1 MTSPSETASSE
12 QLPQRGAAWRLFAL
26 GLAYCVGYVALS
38 VLSDR
43 VPIPWG
49 PAAALTALAVVRY
62 GWNAAPA
69 VIIGAVAAE
78 WITANDATSA
88 VDIVVVALITAATYF
103 AAGLRIRT
111 IRLDAEGE
119 PRVASLTHFLAT
131 VPAILAVGAALLT
144 TYYAALAGAALAA
157 QRFLQV
163 WVGDL
168 LGLVVL
174 LPWLMLVADVK
185 RLRVSMPLP
194 AMSLVRDLVLLM
206 IADVAILWLIFGER
220 PFDEF
225 RTSYLLFLPV
235 IAVALRHGHVGAV
248 NATLLTQIAL
258 ICSIILSKT
267 RTASVF
273 EYQLLML
280 TLTVT
285 TLYVGILVSERM
297 NGARVLASR
306 ESEARERQTM
316 LNQALRL
323 AAASEMAS
331 AMAHEINQPLS
342 AIGTYANAARAL
354 LDSVPKETPL
364 PPQVVRA
371 GDVLEKI
378 RRETAR
384 SGEIVSRIRDFYRQ
398 GASRFEPVRVE
409 ALFEG
414 VRERIVDRAQRNGV
428 TLKLNIAPGLPLL
441 WIDAV
446 QIDGVL
452 FNIATNA
459 LDALEH
465 YAGARRLSLYA
476 RAAGDDRVVITVE
489 DSGPGIAPEVRAALF
504 QALATTKPSGMGL
517 GLAMARTLVEAHGGK
532 LWLAADARSGD
543 VTTCFSFELPSYA
556 RT

>member
-1 MTSPSETASSE
+1 MTSPSEAATA
-12 QLPQRGAAWRLFAL
+12 QGVPQRGAGWRLFAL
-26 GLAYCVGYVALS
+26 GLGYCVGYVALS
-38 VLSDR
+38 LLSDR

-49 PAAALTALAVVRY
+49 PAAALTALAVVHY
-62 GWNAAPA
+62 GWTAAPA
-69 VIIGAVAAE
+69 VIIGAVVAE
-78 WITANDATSA
+78 WAAANEATSA
-88 VDIVVVALITAATYF
+88 VDIVVVALISAATYF
-103 AAGLRIRT
+103 AAGLRIRA
-111 IRLDAEGE
+111 IRMVAGGE
-119 PRVASLTHFLAT
+119 PRVASMTRFLAT
-131 VPAILAVGAALLT
+131 VPAILAVGAALMT
-144 TYYAALAGAALAA
+144 AYYAAMAGAALAV

-168 LGLVVL
+168 LGIVVL
-174 LPWLMLVADVK
+174 MPWLMLLADAK
-185 RLRVSMPLP
+185 RLRAMMPLP
-194 AMSLVRDLVLLM
+194 AMSLVRDLVLLV
-206 IADVAILWLIFGER
+206 IADVVILWLIFGER

-248 NATLLTQIAL
+248 NATLLTQLAL
-258 ICSIILSKT
+258 ICSVVLSRT

-285 TLYVGILVSERM
+285 TLYVGALVSERM

-354 LDSVPKETPL
+354 LDMVPRETL
-364 PPQVVRA
+364 PPQVIRA
-371 GDVLEKI
+371 ADVLEKI
-378 RRETAR
+378 RREIAR

-414 VRERIVDRAQRNGV
+414 VRERIADRAQRSGV
-428 TLKLNIAPGLPLL
+428 ALKLNIAPGLPLL

-489 DSGPGIAPEVRAALF
+489 DSGPGIAPEVRATLF

>member
-1 MTSPSETASSE
+1 MTSPSEAATAHRI
-12 QLPQRGAAWRLFAL
+12 PQRGAAWRLFAL
-26 GLAYCVGYVALS
+26 GLGYCVAYVALS
-38 VLSDR
+38 MLSDR

-49 PAAALTALAVVRY
+49 PAAALTALAVVHY

-78 WITANDATSA
+78 WAASNDATSA
-88 VDIVVVALITAATYF
+88 VDIVVMALISAATYF

-111 IRLDAEGE
+111 IQLAASGE
-119 PRVASLTHFLAT
+119 PKVASMTRFLAT
-131 VPAILAVGAALLT
+131 VPAILAVGAALMT
-144 TYYAALAGAALAA
+144 AYYAAMAGAALAV

-163 WVGDL
+163 WIGDL
-168 LGLVVL
+168 LGIVVL
-174 LPWLMLVADVK
+174 LPWLTLIADFK
-185 RLRVSMPLP
+185 RLRTLMPLP
-194 AMSLVRDLVLLM
+194 AMSLVRDLVLLV

-248 NATLLTQIAL
+248 NATLLTQLAL
-258 ICSIILSKT
+258 IVSIIVSKT

-297 NGARVLASR
+297 NSARVLASR

-354 LDSVPKETPL
+354 LDTVPKETL
-364 PPQVVRA
+364 PPQVIRA
-371 GDVLEKI
+371 SDVLEKI

-414 VRERIVDRAQRNGV
+414 VRERIADRVQRGGV

-476 RAAGDDRVVITVE
+476 RAAGEDRVVITVE
-489 DSGPGIAPEVRAALF
+489 DSGPGIAPEVRATLF

>member
-1 MTSPSETASSE
+1 VARGGGTA
-12 QLPQRGAAWRLFAL
+12 
-26 GLAYCVGYVALS
+26 
-38 VLSDR
+38 
-43 VPIPWG
+43 
-49 PAAALTALAVVRY
+49 
-62 GWNAAPA
+62 
-69 VIIGAVAAE
+69 
-78 WITANDATSA
+78 
-88 VDIVVVALITAATYF
+88 DIVVVGITTAATYF
-103 AAGLRIRT
+103 AAGMHIRT
-111 IRLDAEGE
+111 IRQSSGAEL
-119 PRVASLTHFLAT
+119 RVAGLTHLLAT
-131 VPAILAVGAALLT
+131 VPAILAVGAAVLT
-144 TYYAALAGAALAA
+144 VYQAASAGAGLAV
-157 QRFLQV
+157 QPFLQR

-168 LGLVVL
+168 LGIVVL
-174 LPWLMLVADVK
+174 MPWLLTMTDPP
-185 RLRVSMPLP
+185 RLRALMPLP
-194 AMSLVRDLVLLM
+194 GRILLRDLALLM
-206 IADVAILWLIFGER
+206 VADLLILWLIFGER

-248 NATLLTQIAL
+248 NATLLTLIAL
-258 ICSIILSKT
+258 ITSVVLSRT
-267 RTASVF
+267 RTATIF

-297 NGARVLASR
+297 NAARALAAR

-354 LDSVPKETPL
+354 LDAVPRETL
-364 PPQVVRA
+364 PPQVIRA
-371 GDVLEKI
+371 ADVLEKI

-409 ALFEG
+409 ALFDG
-414 VRERIVDRAQRNGV
+414 VRERIADRAQRNGV
-428 TLKLNIAPGLPLL
+428 TLRVNVATGLPLL

-452 FNIATNA
+452 FNLATNA
-459 LDALEH
+459 LDSLDN
-465 YAGARRLSLYA
+465 YAGARRLSFYA

-489 DSGPGIAPEVRAALF
+489 DSGPGIAPEVRATLF

-543 VTTCFSFELPSYA
+543 ATTCFSFELPSYA